1 MTPRL
6 VIVEDHG
13 LIAETVGTALR
24 ARGFETRVVD
34 AVGND
39 DVVGSVADHDPD
51 LVLLDLELGTD
62 REAIGLVPE
71 LTARGVTVLMMTG
84 VTDPVRLARCVRAGA
99 VGIVDKAMG
108 FDRLCDAVER
118 TLERGTLLDANE
130 REEHLGLLRRHE
142 AEADRRLAPF
152 RQLTPRE
159 DEVLR
164 LLCQGRS
171 VDEIA
176 AQGGVSVATVR
187 TQVKA
192 ILRKLGVG
200 SQLAATAL
208 ARESG
213 WVQASH

>member
-1 MTPRL
+1 MTARL
-6 VIVEDHG
+6 AIVEDHG
-13 LIAETVGTALR
+13 LIAETVGAALR
-24 ARGFETRVVD
+24 ARGFETTVVD
-34 AVGND
+34 ALGTDDIVGAAAT
-39 DVVGSVADHDPD
+39 SDPD
-51 LVLLDLELGTD
+51 LVLLDLELGAGRD
-62 REAIGLVPE
+62 ALEFVPA
-71 LTARGVTVLMMTG
+71 LTAHVAPVVMMTG

-108 FDRLCDAVER
+108 FDRLCDAVAH
-118 TLERGTLLDANE
+118 TLDRGALLSPHE
-130 REEHLGLLRRHE
+130 REEHLQLLRRHE
-142 AEADRRLAPF
+142 AHVDQRLAPF

-164 LLCQGRS
+164 ALCHGRS

-176 AQGGVSVATVR
+176 ARGAVSVATVR

-213 WVQASH
+213 WVPGPH